1 MQNKIIPLSYLLGI
15 ADDVCEHRF
24 GNKYKPEEYAKVPW
38 THKIRAMMR
47 TRQTVIYSIYG
58 GKKFY
63 SLTDPLRSYCPKG
76 FFDEMQKMLSSCGDA
91 PILSIS

>member
-24 GNKYKPEEYAKVPW
+24 GDKYKPEEYAKVPW
-38 THKIRAMMR
+38 AHKIRAMMR

-63 SLTDPLRSYCPKG
+63 SLTDPLRSYRRAC
-76 FFDEMQKMLSSCGDA
+76 
-91 PILSIS
+91 